1 MFQIYF
7 FDFDFVSRREK
18 ILKLKLYFKNIS
30 YNNINKKRDKIFKIF
45 LYYYFMLL
53 FFNNVFLN
61 FSEGSLGF
69 SLAYHQ

>member
-30 YNNINKKRDKIFKIF
+30 YSNINKKKKNKTFKI
-45 LYYYFMLL
+45 YFILS
-53 FFNNVFLN
+53 FFSNVFRS
-61 FSEGSLGF
+61 F
-69 SLAYHQ
+69 YQTVV